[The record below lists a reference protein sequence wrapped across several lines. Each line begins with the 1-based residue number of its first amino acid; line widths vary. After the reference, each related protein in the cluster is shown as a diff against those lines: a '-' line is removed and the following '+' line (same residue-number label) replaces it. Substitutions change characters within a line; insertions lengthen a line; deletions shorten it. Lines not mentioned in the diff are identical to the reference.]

1 MLNESA
7 KQQTNGAS
15 TEQSTDTAV
24 NSPLPPLQDK
34 HGRTFDYVRIAV
46 IEQCNLRCTYCMPE
60 EGVQFKDKDMVLR
73 TNEIQRVITT
83 LSRMGIKKVRYT
95 GGEPLMRPDIVE
107 LVEFAA
113 NTPGIKGVH
122 LTTNGLLFPKY
133 AESLLKAGLTGVNIS
148 LDSMDADKFETIT
161 RRKGIEKVI
170 DSINLAVEL
179 GFPRVKVN
187 VVLMRG
193 FNEDELID
201 FCELTKDKPITVRF
215 IEFMPFDAHQIWESG
230 QHFASAA
237 DLTSQIE
244 RQYPGISAASG
255 TRTEHHIFQAPGYKG
270 KIAVIPAFTRSLC
283 GNCSRIRVTADG
295 SIMNCLYSEEPYLLK
310 DVMRSGGT
318 DDDIVALFRQA
329 FGDKHIDGFESKKAA
344 SVAAKV
350 NVSDISRNRAS
361 MTQIGG

>member
-1 MLNESA
+1 MLNDSVKQDSISGAA
-7 KQQTNGAS
+7 KDATNLP
-15 TEQSTDTAV
+15 E
-24 NSPLPPLQDK
+24 SPLPPLQDK

-73 TNEIQRVITT
+73 TNEIERVVKV
-83 LSRMGIKKVRYT
+83 LSRMGVKKVRYT
-95 GGEPLMRPDIVE
+95 GGEPLMRPDIIE
-107 LVEFAA
+107 LVEMAVQ
-113 NTPGIKGVH
+113 TPGIKGVH
-122 LTTNGLLFPKY
+122 LTTNGLLFPKH
-133 AESLLKAGLTGVNIS
+133 AESLRNAGLTGVNIS
-148 LDSMDADKFETIT
+148 LDSLDASKFEHIT
-161 RRKGIEKVI
+161 RRKGIEKVL
-170 DSINLAVEL
+170 DSIDLAVDL

-201 FCELTKDKPITVRF
+201 FCELTKDKPVTVRF

-237 DLTSQIE
+237 DLTGQIE
-244 RQYPGISAASG
+244 KRYPGIAPADG
-255 TRTEHHIFQAPGYKG
+255 TRTEHHIYRAPGYKG

-295 SIMNCLYSEEPYLLK
+295 SIMNCLYSETPYMLK
-310 DVMRSGGT
+310 DLMRRGGS
-318 DDDIVALFRQA
+318 DDDVVALFREA
-329 FGDKHIDGFESKKAA
+329 FGDKHIDGFEAKKAA
-344 SVAAKV
+344 SIAAKV
-350 NVSDISRNRAS
+350 SVSDIDRARAS